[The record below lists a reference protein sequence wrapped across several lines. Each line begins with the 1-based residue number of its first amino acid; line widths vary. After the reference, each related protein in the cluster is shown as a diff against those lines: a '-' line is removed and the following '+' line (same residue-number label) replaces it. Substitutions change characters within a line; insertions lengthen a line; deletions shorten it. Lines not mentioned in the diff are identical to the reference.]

1 MIVRPC
7 QDSDLKDVVRVLREN
22 SMEGSVSG
30 EDCFVAADGSNLLGI
45 IRFEYG
51 GEKLYLRPIAVSVEH
66 QNKGVGKLLIE
77 TALRLEEEL
86 YVISRGEAVSF
97 YQKQGFTT
105 ISWKEVYPPFQ
116 EECRQCIDFQEC
128 APVPLVSYSLEDE
141 RAITGSL
148 FVN

>member
-7 QDSDLKDVVRVLREN
+7 HPSDLEGVARVLSEN
-22 SMEGSVSG
+22 SMPGSVSG
-30 EDCFVAADGSNLLGI
+30 ENCYVAVDRSNLFGI

-77 TALRLEEEL
+77 TALRLEQEL

-97 YQKQGFTT
+97 YQKHGFTT
-105 ISWKEVYPPFQ
+105 VSWKEVYPPFQ
-116 EECRQCIDFQEC
+116 KECLQCPDFQRC
-128 APVPLVSYSLEDE
+128 APVPLVSSSPDD
-141 RAITGSL
+141 TS
-148 FVN
+148 